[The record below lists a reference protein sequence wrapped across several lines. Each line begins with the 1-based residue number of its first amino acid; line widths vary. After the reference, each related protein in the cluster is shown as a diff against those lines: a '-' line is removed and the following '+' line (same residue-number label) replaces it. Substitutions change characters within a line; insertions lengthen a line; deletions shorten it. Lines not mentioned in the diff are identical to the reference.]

1 MATVSTR
8 IDDHV
13 KLEAEKIADEIGI
26 PLSTAINIFI
36 KRFISDKGFPFNVM
50 VSTKANQKAIIDEN
64 LLDASVKK
72 AISDTN
78 NVGLSHQFTY
88 LDPNTQKPITVIRKE

>member
-26 PLSTAINIFI
+26 PLSTAINIFL
-36 KRFISDKGFPFNVM
+36 KRFISEKGFPFLVT
-50 VSTKANQKAIIDEN
+50 VRSAPEPVFDEKY
-64 LLDASVKK
+64 LDASVKN
-72 AISDTN
+72 AIS
-78 NVGLSHQFTY
+78 VGDDMPLSRQFTY
-88 LDPNTQKPITVIRKE
+88 LDPITHKPITVKREA

>member
-13 KLEAEKIADEIGI
+13 KFEAEKIAEEIGI

-36 KRFISDKGFPFNVM
+36 KRFISEKGFPFY
-50 VSTKANQKAIIDEN
+50 VSIKANQKPIFDAS
-64 LLDASVKK
+64 LLDESVKK
-72 AISDTN
+72 AISDPN
-78 NVGLSHQFTY
+78 NGGLSNQFTY
-88 LDPNTQKPITVIRKE
+88 LDPNTQKLITIIRKE

>member
-13 KLEAEKIADEIGI
+13 KSNADQIANEIGI
-26 PLSTAINIFI
+26 PLRTAINIFL
-36 KRFISDKGFPFNVM
+36 KRFVANKGFPFSVVAPVRAQVEPVVNV
-50 VSTKANQKAIIDEN
+50 E

-72 AISDTN
+72 AIADPN

-88 LDPNTQKPITVIRKE
+88 LDPDTKQIVNVNRKE